1 MKKFL
6 VALTLALVLALGCVV
21 IASAAGPEAVNENA
35 IVAYG
40 DIGSITKIA
49 GHDVVPAG
57 SVEEL
62 HKYIPA
68 TCTEYGYAYFKCAE
82 ATHING
88 IHVVR
93 IKMEPHKWEEE
104 PIVAATCT
112 TDGTAQLVCAVC
124 GKEGDVVT
132 VPATGHTLSKV
143 AYYYEPTCTEAGYGY
158 RICEVCGA
166 ADPNVKAAP
175 KDKTEASKAGPYG
188 TEFKLAD
195 GTTVKL
201 NAKYWV
207 EVAATKHI
215 YTEWKISKD
224 ATCAEYGKATKTC
237 IKCGDIIR
245 VDDTSVDEHY
255 DEKTGK
261 IVKEGGLPLKDIL
274 PGVKKVNAGYKAAI
288 GKIAATY
295 DNYSEL
301 QAAVKEALKLGEI
314 ELLSDVYVDCNNR
327 TVTYVCPYCGSTL
340 GTDGKPCK
348 ITETEKAAHPAKVVK
363 MTVETHVWKAK
374 PEEAV
379 QLKDNATKKDYTVQD
394 YINAGATKGLADTMG
409 DGKALREVYVN
420 ETHWANANQSVAPN
434 CVLPGYNLYLCEYD
448 DKGVAH
454 GHDAD
459 TEYKVEYLYNTG
471 HNWSDW
477 TTVET
482 YTLEGKNYKVQS
494 HYCKT
499 CGIDEHET
507 IEYEVP
513 EEPVLNGL
521 VLVDDEF
528 LYYVNDE
535 WQDDFTGVVEYDG
548 QKFYVVDGKDDCK
561 TTGLTL
567 IDNQFVYLIE
577 NRLATEVNQVVLYD
591 GEWFKVVNGVL
602 DTKMP
607 AGLYDY
613 DGGKFIFAAG
623 RLINDY
629 TGLWL
634 NPLDNDWYYIKAG
647 SGFDSSF
654 TGETVYD
661 GATFQVVNGK
671 LAK

>member
-6 VALTLALVLALGCVV
+6 VALTLALVLAMGCVV
-21 IASAAGPEAVNENA
+21 IASAAAPKAVNENA

-62 HKYIPA
+62 YKYIPA
-68 TCTEYGYAYFKCAE
+68 TCTEYGYAYFKCKE
-82 ATHING
+82 TTHKNG

-93 IKMEPHKWEEE
+93 IQKEPHEWVEE

-112 TDGTAQLVCAVC
+112 TDGTAQLVCAIC
-124 GKEGDVVT
+124 DKEGDVVT
-132 VPATGHTLSKV
+132 VPATGHTFSTKL

-158 RICEVCGA
+158 RLCDVCGA

-175 KDKTEASKAGPYG
+175 KDKKEAEGKVYNPV
-188 TEFKLAD
+188 KLAND
-195 GTTVKL
+195 KTVQIS
-201 NAKYWV
+201 AEYWV
-207 EVAATKHI
+207 KVDATKHV
-215 YTEWKISKD
+215 YTEWKISEYG
-224 ATCAEYGKATKTC
+224 TCFDYGKATKTC
-237 IKCGDIIR
+237 IKCGDIIY
-245 VDDTSVDEHY
+245 VGKDSKDEIFVK
-255 DEKTGK
+255 DGK
-261 IVKEGGLPLKDIL
+261 IVEEGTEGATKITEGNPADYI
-274 PGVKKVNAGYKAAI
+274 PGIKKVNTGYKDAI
-288 GKIAATY
+288 ALIKNEYT
-295 DNYSEL
+295 NYSDL
-301 QAAVKEALKLGEI
+301 QADVAKALKKGEI
-314 ELLSDVYVDCNNR
+314 ELESDEYKNCNER
-327 TVTYVCPYCGSTL
+327 TVTYVCPYCESLTA
-340 GTDGKPCK
+340 DGKTAPADK
-348 ITETEKAAHPAKVVK
+348 IVHPAKVVK

-379 QLKDNATKKDYTVQD
+379 QLKDKTVQD
-394 YINAGATKGLADTMG
+394 YIKDGATKGLADTMG
-409 DGKALREVYVN
+409 DGKALREVYVKD
-420 ETHWANANQSVAPN
+420 TKWAKDNQSVAPN

-448 DKGVAH
+448 AKH

-507 IEYEVP
+507 IEYTP
-513 EEPVLNGL
+513 DPALNGL
-521 VLVDDEF
+521 VLVGDEF
-528 LYYVNDE
+528 LYFVDDE
-535 WQDDFTGVVEYDG
+535 WQDEFTGVVEYDG
-548 QKFYVVDGKDDCK
+548 QKFYVVDGVVDGTKN
-561 TTGLTL
+561 GLTL
-567 IDNQFVYLIE
+567 IDGQFVYLIE